1 MNFIRNSIYI
11 LLFTTTIMVGCE
23 KIVDLKLDNAT
34 PIVVIDAS
42 INDLNENQ
50 IVKISKTYNFTEPN
64 RFNGVGGAVVVLTTP
79 EGNSINYT
87 ETSPGIYQ
95 TIKMKGIPG
104 KRYRLDVSLEGE
116 TYTAYST
123 MPSKVTLDSL
133 TFKKFNFFGE
143 ENDYLA
149 VNYNDPPG
157 INNQYRYILK
167 VKGVI
172 EEDKVNEDR
181 FNDGNKVSDVIF
193 YDVNDLVAGDK
204 LDVEFQ
210 CIDRNV
216 YRYFYSLGQNNGSGG
231 PPVSPSNPV
240 SNFSNNTLGIFN
252 AHTSSKLSVVI
263 K

>member
-133 TFKKFNFFGE
+133 TFKKFNFFGK

-149 VNYNDPPG
+149 VNYNDPAG

-240 SNFSNNTLGIFN
+240 SNFSNNALGIFN